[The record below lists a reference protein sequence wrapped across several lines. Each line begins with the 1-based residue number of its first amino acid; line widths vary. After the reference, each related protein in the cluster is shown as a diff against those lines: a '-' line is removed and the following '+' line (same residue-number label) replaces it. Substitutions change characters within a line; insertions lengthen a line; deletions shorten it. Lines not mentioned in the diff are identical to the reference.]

1 MKNKIL
7 QEFLNSDI
15 KIKSQQKLEEYIDYC
30 LNNNQVKKIK
40 YKTELHHI
48 LPQSL
53 FPKNKDLRKNRWN
66 GSHLFFKDHYI
77 AHSILI
83 DATNNPSMIFAWNSM
98 NNMNVKNNRISNP
111 EDLIGPQVYSQLRK
125 EYLNNKRIWDYTE
138 IILEDGTKSTNA
150 KEINK
155 KSVITK
161 NKIILVDG
169 FYTTIYKEAGKKC
182 SETKNK
188 EFLLNGEIT
197 TNAKE
202 SAKRLVISNSKKSVR
217 YNIFKDGEI
226 VIKNIMRKDMIKI
239 SQLLL
244 KTGEENKLGNN
255 KVSADRFI
263 RQGKSNLV
271 GMYSLKI

>member
-30 LNNNQVKKIK
+30 LDNNLGKKIISE
-40 YKTELHHI
+40 TEHHHI
-48 LPQSL
+48 LPDEL
-53 FPKNKDLRKNRWN
+53 FPNFSNLNENKFN
-66 GSHLFFKDHYI
+66 GTHLTLNNHYK

-83 DATNNPSMIFAWNSM
+83 LAISNPSMSFAWNSM

-111 EDLIGPQVYSQLRK
+111 KDLIGPQLYSQLRK

-155 KSVITK
+155 KAVITK
-161 NKIILVDG
+161 NKTILVDG
-169 FYTTIYKEAGKKC
+169 ICTTIYKEAGKKC

-226 VIKNIMRKDMIKI
+226 VIENIMRKDMIKI

>member
-15 KIKSQQKLEEYIDYC
+15 KIKSQQKLEEYIDFC
-30 LNNNQVKKIK
+30 LVNDLGNKIINE
-40 YKTELHHI
+40 TEYHHI
-48 LPQSL
+48 LPDEL
-53 FPKNKDLRKNRWN
+53 FPNFSNLSENKFN
-66 GSHLFFKDHYI
+66 GVHLTFDNHYK

-83 DATNNPSMIFAWNSM
+83 LATSNPSMSFAWNSM

-169 FYTTIYKEAGKKC
+169 VYTTIYKEAGKKC